1 MEKSEEYRFFEP
13 WLGDGL
19 LISKGDKWRSH
30 RKMIAPTFHTNILK
44 SFVSVFYRNSVG
56 VVNTLRKEIGKEF
69 DIHEY
74 MSEVTTDILLETAMG
89 YDKSSD
95 KSRSG
100 LDYAIAVMEMCD
112 LIHLRHYKFWYRV
125 EALFNLFGYQEKQNQ
140 LLNRIHGL
148 TRRVIKAKKEVFQ
161 QNIKEG
167 NLPKPSF
174 SEIISD
180 KSDES
185 KGDKILRDDIDVIDE
200 TDVGEKRRLAF
211 LDLMI
216 ESAHYGAKITDEEI
230 KEEVDTIM
238 FEGHDT
244 TAAASSFV
252 LCLLGAHQ
260 DIQVKVYEEL
270 KTIFGNN
277 MHRPVTFN
285 DTVEMKYL
293 ERVILES
300 LR

>member
-1 MEKSEEYRFFEP
+1 
-13 WLGDGL
+13 
-19 LISKGDKWRSH
+19 
-30 RKMIAPTFHTNILK
+30 MIAPTFHTNILK

-56 VVNTLRKEIGKEF
+56 VVNNLRKEIGKEF

-112 LIHLRHYKFWYRV
+112 LIHLRHYKFWYRI
-125 EALFNLFGYQEKQNQ
+125 EALFNFFGYGEKQNK
-140 LLNRIHGL
+140 LLGRIHGL
-148 TRRVIKAKKEVFQ
+148 TRRVIKAKKDDFQ
-161 QNIKEG
+161 KNLKEG
-167 NLPKPSF
+167 NLPQPSF
-174 SEIISD
+174 SEIISGNA
-180 KSDES
+180 EVG
-185 KGDKILRDDIDVIDE
+185 GDKVKDDIDVIDE
-200 TDVGEKRRLAF
+200 MDVGEKRRLAF

-216 ESAHYGAKITDEEI
+216 ESAHFGAEITDEEI

-270 KTIFGNN
+270 KQIFGSN

>member
-1 MEKSEEYRFFEP
+1 
-13 WLGDGL
+13 
-19 LISKGDKWRSH
+19 
-30 RKMIAPTFHTNILK
+30 MIAPTFHTNILK
-44 SFVSVFYRNSVG
+44 SFVSVFYKNSVE
-56 VVNTLRKEIGKEF
+56 VVNNLRKEMGKEF

-89 YDKSSD
+89 YDKSKD

-125 EALFNLFGYQEKQNQ
+125 EALFNLFGYQEKQNN

-148 TRRVIKAKKEVFQ
+148 TRRVIKSKKEVFQ
-161 QNIKEG
+161 QKVNEG
-167 NLPKPSF
+167 DLPKPSF
-174 SEIISD
+174 SEIISF
-180 KSDES
+180 KANSD
-185 KGDKILRDDIDVIDE
+185 DQVLRDDIDMIDE
-200 TDVGEKRRLAF
+200 QDVGEKRRLAF

-216 ESAHYGAKITDEEI
+216 ESAHYGAEITDEEI

-260 DIQVKVYEEL
+260 DIQTKVYDEL

-277 MHRPVTFN
+277 RHRPVTFN

-300 LR
+300 LRWEKVILFNPVIKLFFS